1 MKNLITYLKT
11 LWSRVADSQRNDRR
25 HDCRLTVGSPSGFNS
40 KLMLKLVSVL
50 VLILTVGS
58 GNVWGAKDDVVYKIN
73 TASTKIAT
81 STTYANYGPST
92 CASAQAG
99 STVSSASWCVTCG
112 SAQTEGLWLG
122 ANNNQKAKMKLG
134 NGSFTEAS
142 GIASAIGVTT
152 SATYYAAMI
161 CRTNL
166 SKVYKVTLTYAT
178 PGGTAPSEA
187 WILYSTDN
195 GSTWSVGKKVTSLS
209 TSGTDFVFD
218 ATITSAARYAFVIHS
233 TGYCQF
239 KKPVLT
245 FYEGTTGGTTY
256 TVTYNLNGGTGT
268 TPTESAKSSG
278 ETFSLHNGTTNI
290 TPPSGKVFSQWK
302 DQDNNYYDGGDT
314 YTMPAKNVT
323 LTAQWVNTYTVTYNL
338 NGGTGTTPTEG
349 AHPSGATFTLHDGT
363 TGITAPTKKVFSKW
377 RDQDGTD
384 YEGGDT
390 YTMPSKNVTLTAQW
404 VAAGGDYVLVEDAED
419 IGPGK
424 YLIVYNNAKALKTH
438 YGNVNANT
446 YATYTDISSYYNN
459 KKIASNA
466 TTDALAYTVAET
478 TNGYSISHKESG
490 TTYYLGNSSNST
502 GAYLRWDNPFT
513 TSQDEW
519 TLGVNSIVS
528 ARNSNYAI
536 RWNNNSGSYRF
547 AIYNP
552 TGQQAVQLFKQVE
565 ACEEAELAYSPAT
578 ETKTYGD
585 AAFTKTLTNSHSVA
599 VTYALS
605 DVSPA
610 GCVSINTST
619 GQVTINGAGSATV
632 TASSAKQTVSD
643 VDYCADEASYTLTV
657 NKASISPTL
666 TYTPNSVAV
675 GESTAA
681 PSVGGNSGSGGVTY
695 AITSASPSGCAT
707 INTSTGVVTGV
718 ATGSVTITATIAAT
732 TNYNGNTATATV
744 TITAA
749 SNFPNNRTIFI
760 QAHSTSAWTGGGC
773 VKAWFHSYGGSET
786 AQSTYWLF
794 DAGSP
799 DEGKKLFAAI
809 VPSTGNL
816 PYLDIQRFAANCSD
830 WWNKNGGCSYSDADG
845 SNAIRS
851 TGKHDD
857 SSEGDY
863 VRWNDDAVTL
873 SLYGDP
879 NSWGSSLASFSDQGN
894 GVWTATYNNYA
905 PANAAGESQEFKI
918 CTNYNGWIGNTGSN
932 NNVTVDGMHVGS
944 TYNIGASLDI
954 KTHTLTLTKTFVK
967 GTVHFNLQGHGS
979 DISDLTNVAAG
990 SKISAPST
998 PSATGYD
1005 FGGWYKEPACTNQWN
1020 FGSDV
1025 VNETMTLYAKWT
1037 KHSYTISSTL
1047 NHCTASPSI
1056 PSSYE
1061 YTGSAAGLT
1070 YTISADAGYRL
1081 PTSITVT
1088 GTTYTWNSATGALT
1102 LTGTIT
1108 SNVSITITAVQTH
1121 TVTWLSNGSNFVSPV
1136 TYDHG
1141 AALAFPASE
1150 PTAPSSCSEKVFV
1163 GWTSDSEIT
1172 SETSTEP
1179 TLISEGGAVNEDAT
1193 YRAVFADEEGGGTKW
1208 VRVEV
1213 NSSPFTL
1220 ADVSEG
1226 QYALVD
1232 ASGYA
1237 FNGTIS
1243 SGHGQSTETAA
1254 TFVGNEAASM
1264 PDGYCEL
1271 TFTKVT
1277 DVGGNIIGYTMYSAD
1292 QEKYLFAQAAST
1304 GNLAWHA
1311 SETSYWKYYGSNWQ
1325 YNSNS
1330 ANLRVYNHTFRTYNN
1345 SSNQSL
1351 WLAKKTGGISYDNYI
1366 TQCCALKPVTNLA
1379 VSSSTANSVTLTWT
1393 APSPTTGIDHLE
1405 LRNAS
1410 TDVKIGS
1417 NIAVATTTTSVSGLA
1432 ECNTYSYKIV
1442 SVGASCETSSDAIEA
1457 QPFSGAK
1464 TVTFNYNGGSGSPA
1478 SFTTSCAG
1486 NTVALPTPDTR
1497 TGYTFQGWWS
1507 AQNGGTK
1514 KGDAGDIYTVSG
1526 NTTIWA
1532 HWSET
1537 NYTVTMAQD
1546 PAVGATLTGGTT
1558 TAHYGGTIN
1567 ISTTV
1572 PSGYRFTGWTAS
1584 PSVTFADASATSTS
1598 FTMPNSDVTVTA
1610 HFVQVHT
1617 LTFDVPTGGGSAV
1630 TPPATADHGGT
1641 VTLPNVTGIAAEYS
1655 CETFLGWTTTA
1666 PNAEGGTKWSS
1677 TPTIKAAGA
1686 TSDVINSNTTFYA
1699 VYSRSGGGAS
1709 GTVELTCTDV
1719 NNWWTVT
1726 LNSTKNSYGTVTHHT
1741 ATDGSTWYTDG
1752 QIQGAAC
1759 VDLKAADNRYIQ
1771 IPTTPGTISS
1781 IEMQVSQSTASNTA
1795 ACGTGTATSHIVAF
1809 RTTASGSNVFTGT
1822 SSDHSCT
1829 INISSG
1835 DYYTGYI
1842 VNTDGTTNIHSVTV
1856 NYGPAPVISHN
1867 VACPDCEISQFT
1879 LSYNANTSYFPGST
1893 TTCTGVTDYLWAEHD
1908 DIYTIC
1914 STEPTLTGYK
1924 FTGWATNANGSG
1936 TVYTAGQEISCVPE
1950 TPLTL
1955 YAQYERVYTIHFN
1968 DQSTVTDRTQASSGA
1983 AVTVPAHTTPC
1994 VMLGATWE
2002 FAGWSKTGG
2011 SLNDA
2016 ASATIDIAANA
2027 TEYTPAAIDEGQT
2040 FYAVYKKT
2048 LSGGG
2053 AFSVGKSGVYKF
2065 YYHSGSSDYWAA
2077 GKQNTY
2083 GIYSTTTAGDAHSFR
2098 FTYFPTGTY
2107 AGKYTI
2113 QNDAGEYIGYSG
2125 SSTPL
2130 AYNASAADNH
2140 YYWTITA
2147 SGGGF
2152 IVQNVQTATRYLAS
2166 NGSNFNGKTS
2176 SEVLSFVAADVVSYY
2191 TIMTCASSFSLT
2203 FEDGG
2208 GTINWEVGHAEGTYQ
2223 DVADGTVFT
2232 VFPTATMDG
2241 WTFIGWTAGQGYS
2254 DMSKYSEGRDATT
2267 GSGVIVPEDADLY
2280 STGGNSYTIHS
2291 NITMYP
2297 VFTRFEDNEPI
2308 DLTNGGDYYIYFLES
2323 GSDDGYGAE
2332 KRVYAA
2338 EYSSDKRYNST
2349 AVCSAATTFTFTK
2362 LDNGNWTIYDNT
2374 TNKYLYGIEDDDLKQ
2389 QASATG
2395 AEWTLT
2401 VNGNQFDAF
2410 HVGTSYGQLIAQ
2422 GNGTS
2427 ATFMNYRRT
2436 NTAQAGYNRVY
2447 LGSCTNRVFSSNPS
2461 TIPEIDLKG
2470 TATITASQNG
2480 AVRATNVLTVSGH
2493 NLTPSTGEISITSD
2507 NSDVYFSTSTTA
2519 SFAAGIAAASNPQ
2532 SSITVMAN
2540 SSGIVEPTAV
2550 YVHYK
2555 PSSNTDEVNDIT
2567 VTATYTGATDA
2578 TSTIKVRSVKE
2589 NFVIAAKVGS
2599 NWYALPADMSTS
2611 DVHEPTLIE
2620 VDETAKEA
2628 FGPSTIAY
2636 KMWPVKTT
2644 NGSGN
2649 RYETYGDE
2657 VRFAGN
2663 DAKALWA
2670 NNVATGTTTGIRN
2683 WAVVNSLTSGGSGSG
2698 EDADERYEW
2707 KLSTTDGEI
2716 YTIQTNQSNNKREL
2730 VLYRPSSGAHAG
2742 KLVWATNGTNET
2754 NEIHFFPLTEREVIT
2769 IIPREWKA
2777 NGLVFSVAADNQI
2790 TAVSYKIGTGS
2801 ETSTTY
2807 TRHSTGGYGL
2817 YEVALP
2823 DLTNQYG
2830 KLLTLKLTISGT
2842 PTYATTTIPIIVN
2855 ANASTKDSE
2864 PFVTLGAAT
2873 KDYDVVVLDGK
2884 TLTTDAI
2891 ASGACKF
2898 QNLYIYPGATLVNAV
2913 NNNLSV
2919 RYLELR
2925 GGIKGID
2932 HKSDLEQGVP
2942 HLKLDKN
2949 FTSTAGANLDMYVN
2963 TAHSYA
2969 LSVPFNVTLST
2980 VNFANSLNTTTSEPI
2995 NGALDAQFMIME
3007 YDGAQRASTGKGWK
3021 HITSTERVL
3030 HAGEGYV
3037 LQGKRPKGQ
3046 PFAVIRFPFSSVSGW
3061 ADGSGEVVKSAVS
3074 ISEHAGGASTPDN
3087 DKGWNL
3093 IANPYMATLSYN
3105 GADEGWAADFTV
3117 GSLVKTDTDPWDGK
3131 YEWTSTTNA
3140 YVTMP
3145 NEWYTEFPQYRANSA
3160 QAVFEPFKNFFIQAS
3175 ANGSVTFDKSK
3186 RASAPRHLLAQVEKA
3201 QPIYADINLTHGEAF
3216 AQAGL
3221 TVDENA
3227 TAGYKFG
3234 EDQNIFENR
3243 SDLTYLKVYTVA
3255 DGHYLVGNTMTPA
3268 ETEELIPVE
3277 FYAPNAEGEYIFSLD
3292 DNSDIDRLE
3301 YVILYD
3307 AVLGLNTNLLTN
3319 EYMVELD
3326 ETGLIENRFL
3336 IGLRIKEKEDS
3347 ATGVDNVNSDKERPF
3362 KFIYQDKLYILLNG
3376 VLYDATGKKVK

>member
-1 MKNLITYLKT
+1 MKTNQLFHAECKTRYLA
-11 LWSRVADSQRNDRR
+11 L
-25 HDCRLTVGSPSGFNS
+25 
-40 KLMLKLVSVL
+40 LV
-50 VLILTVGS
+50 VLIFTC
-58 GNVWGAKDDVVYKIN
+58 GNVWGAETLKTTCVGTGSGYGTRRTATYDGIGWVLASGQTGYLGANSSTNHNKVKPTAADLPVVKAQY
-73 TASTKIAT
+73 ASATT
-81 STTYANYGPST
+81 STTGYYFYYTSTAIANVTKIEFSYTGKTGSST
-92 CASAQAG
+92 VNAYVVSSSTAASSGSATWSKPTLSSGTGLSAQG
-99 STVSSASWCVTCG
+99 T
-112 SAQTEGLWLG
+112 
-122 ANNNQKAKMKLG
+122 N
-134 NGSFTEAS
+134 
-142 GIASAIGVTT
+142 IASATGTYTFKLNAKETSSKYYGVILYTGSYSRLT
-152 SATYYAAMI
+152 AGSIKIYVDDAVAVTYTVSYDKNNAGASGTMTDSNSPYASGAT
-161 CRTNL
+161 
-166 SKVYKVTLTYAT
+166 VTVLANSF
-178 PGGTAPSEA
+178 TAPS
-187 WILYSTDN
+187 
-195 GSTWSVGKKVTSLS
+195 GKVFSHWDTKADD
-209 TSGTDFVFD
+209 SGTDYAPG
-218 ATITSAARYAFVIHS
+218 ATFSISGNTTLYAQWA
-233 TGYCQF
+233 TA
-239 KKPVLT
+239 
-245 FYEGTTGGTTY
+245 Y

-268 TPTESAKSSG
+268 TPTESAK
-278 ETFSLHNGTTNI
+278 
-290 TPPSGKVFSQWK
+290 
-302 DQDNNYYDGGDT
+302 
-314 YTMPAKNVT
+314 A
-323 LTAQWVNTYTVTYNL
+323 
-338 NGGTGTTPTEG
+338 
-349 AHPSGATFTLHDGT
+349 SGATFTLHDGT
-363 TGITAPTKKVFSKW
+363 TSITPPTKKVFSKW

-404 VAAGGDYVLVEDAED
+404 VAAGGDYVLVEDAGD

-424 YLIVYNNAKALKTH
+424 YLIVYNNTNALNTH

-446 YATYTDISSYYNN
+446 YATYTNISSYYSN

-490 TTYYLGNSSNST
+490 TTYYLGNSNNST

-536 RWNNNSGSYRF
+536 RWNTSSPRF
-547 AIYNP
+547 AIYNL
-552 TGQQAVQLFKQVE
+552 TGQSAIQLFKQEE
-565 ACEEAELAYSPAT
+565 ACDDPELAYAT
-578 ETKTYGD
+578 GSVTKTFGD
-585 AAFTKTLTNSHSVA
+585 AVFTNTLTNSHGVA
-599 VTYALS
+599 VTYSSS
-605 DVSPA
+605 DETVATVNGS
-610 GCVSINTST
+610 
-619 GQVTINGAGSATV
+619 GQVTILKAGSTTI
-632 TASSAKQTVSD
+632 TASSIAQTVST

-657 NKASISPTL
+657 NKADISPTL
-666 TYTPNSVAV
+666 SYTPNSVAV
-675 GESTAA
+675 GENTSA
-681 PSVGGNSGSGGVTY
+681 PTVGGNPGSGGVTY
-695 AITSASPSGCAT
+695 AITSATPSGCAT

-718 ATGSVTITATIAAT
+718 AVGSVTVTATVAAT
-732 TNYNGNTATATV
+732 TNYNGGTATANV
-744 TITAA
+744 TIHAA
-749 SNFPNNRTIFI
+749 SYFTNGATVFV
-760 QAHSTSAWTGGGC
+760 QAESSSAWDASAC
-773 VKAWFHSYGGSET
+773 VKAWFNASGAGGA
-786 AQSTYWLF
+786 AQTTYWLF
-794 DAGSP
+794 DATDG
-799 DEGKKLFAAI
+799 DAGKKLYATI
-809 VPSTGNL
+809 VPATGDLNQVTL
-816 PYLDIQRFAANCSD
+816 QRFASNCSD
-830 WWNKNGGCSYSDADG
+830 FWNENGTLTKASDGG
-845 SNAIRS
+845 SNTFRS
-851 TGKHDD
+851 TG
-857 SSEGDY
+857 SGTSN
-863 VRWNDDAVTL
+863 VAWNGSGMTL
-873 SLYGDP
+873 DLKGDP
-879 NSWGSSLASFSDQGN
+879 NSWGSSLGTFADQGN

-918 CTNYNGWIGNTGSN
+918 STNYNGWIGNTGSN
-932 NNVTVDGMHVGS
+932 NNATLDGMHVGS
-944 TYNIGASLDI
+944 TYNITATLDVKDHSL
-954 KTHTLTLTKTFVK
+954 TMSKTFVK
-967 GTVHFNLQGHGS
+967 GTVHFDLQGHGS
-979 DISDLTNVAAG
+979 AISDLTNVAAG
-990 SKISAPST
+990 SKISAPSPA

-1005 FGGWYKEPACTNQWN
+1005 FGGWYKEAACTNAWN

-1037 KHSYTISSTL
+1037 AHEYTITKTLTNVTSSPAIPSTYTYTGAAAGLNYTIS
-1047 NHCTASPSI
+1047 P
-1056 PSSYE
+1056 P
-1061 YTGSAAGLT
+1061 
-1070 YTISADAGYRL
+1070 DGYRL
-1081 PTSITVT
+1081 PTTITVT
-1088 GTTYTWNSATGALT
+1088 GTTYTWNPATGALA
-1102 LTGTIT
+1102 LTGTIS
-1108 SNVSITITAVQTH
+1108 SNVTITIVAVQTH
-1121 TVTWLSNGSNFVSPV
+1121 TVTWKNNGENYGDPV
-1136 TYDHG
+1136 VYDHG
-1141 AALAFPASE
+1141 ATLAFPASD
-1150 PTAPSSCSEKVFV
+1150 PSAPSSCSDKVFV
-1163 GWTSDSEIT
+1163 GWTSDPEIT

-1179 TLISEGGAVNEDAT
+1179 TLITAGGAVNTDAT
-1193 YRAVFADEEGGGTKW
+1193 YRAVFADEEGSGTKW

-1213 NSSPFTL
+1213 TSPFTL
-1220 ADVSEG
+1220 SDVSEG
-1226 QYALVD
+1226 QYALVTAD
-1232 ASGYA
+1232 GYA
-1237 FNGTIS
+1237 FNGTITD
-1243 SGHGQSTETAA
+1243 GHGQKTASAA
-1254 TFVGNEAASM
+1254 TFVNNEAAAM

-1271 TFTKVT
+1271 TFIKVMSGE
-1277 DVGGNIIGYTMYSAD
+1277 DIVGYKMYDAAN
-1292 QEKYLFAQAAST
+1292 ERYLYAQAAKS
-1304 GNLAWHA
+1304 GQLAWHA
-1311 SETSYWKYYGSNWQ
+1311 SESYYWRYYGSNWQ
-1325 YNSNS
+1325 YSQNS
-1330 ANLRVYNHTFRTYNN
+1330 ATLRVYNNTFRTYSN

-1417 NIAVATTTTSVSGLA
+1417 NIAVGTTTTSVSGLV
-1432 ECNTYSYKIV
+1432 ECNNYSYKIV

-1464 TVTFNYNGGSGSPA
+1464 TVTFNYNGGSGSPT

-1486 NTVALPTPDTR
+1486 SSVTLPTPDTR
-1497 TGYTFQGWWS
+1497 TGYTFLGWWS

-1514 KGDAGDIYTVSG
+1514 KGDAGGSYTVSG
-1526 NTTIWA
+1526 TTTLWA

-1537 NYTVTMAQD
+1537 NYTVTMAQN
-1546 PAVGATLTGGTT
+1546 PAAGATLTGGTT

-1572 PSGYRFTGWTAS
+1572 PSGYRFMGWTAS

-1598 FTMPNSDVTVTA
+1598 FTMPNGNVTVTA

-1617 LTFDVPTGGGSAV
+1617 LNFVVPTGGGSAV

-1795 ACGTGTATSHIVAF
+1795 ACGTGTATAHPIAF

-1842 VNTDGTTNIHSVTV
+1842 VNTDGTTNIHSITV

-1879 LSYNANTSYFPGST
+1879 LSYNANTTYFPGST
-1893 TTCTGVTDYLWAEHD
+1893 TTCTGVTNYKWSEHD

-1914 STEPTLTGYK
+1914 STEPTLSGYK
-1924 FTGWATNANGSG
+1924 FTGWATSANGSG
-1936 TVYTAGQEISCVPE
+1936 TVYTAGQEINCVPE

-1955 YAQYERVYTIHFN
+1955 YAQYERVYTVSFN
-1968 DQSTVTDRTQASSGA
+1968 DQGTITNRTQGSAGA
-1983 AVTVPAHTTPC
+1983 AVTVPDHTTPC
-1994 VMLGATWE
+1994 VMAGATWE

-2098 FTYFPTGTY
+2098 FTYYPTGTY

-2130 AYNASAADNH
+2130 VYNASAADNH

-2166 NGSNFNGKTS
+2166 NGGNFNGKTS

-2254 DMSKYSEGRDATT
+2254 DMSKYSAGRDATT
-2267 GSGVIVPEDADLY
+2267 GSGVVTPEDADLY

-2308 DLTNGGDYYIYFLES
+2308 DLTNGGDYYIYYLAP

-2332 KRVYAA
+2332 QRVYAA
-2338 EYSSDKRYNST
+2338 SYESQKRYNSST
-2349 AVCSAATTFTFTK
+2349 LCSAATTFTFTK

-2374 TNKYLYGIEDDDLKQ
+2374 TNKYLYGIGDDDLKQ

-2401 VNGNQFDAF
+2401 VNGNQFDAY

-2422 GNGTS
+2422 GDGTT

-2436 NTAQAGYNRVY
+2436 NIGTNPGYHRVY
-2447 LGSCTNRVFSSNPS
+2447 LGSCTNRVFSSNPM

-2470 TATITASQNG
+2470 TVIVTASQNG
-2480 AVRATNVLTVSGH
+2480 AVRNTNVLTVSGH
-2493 NLTPSTGEISITSD
+2493 TLTPSTGEITITSN
-2507 NSDVYFSTSTTA
+2507 NSDVYFSTS
-2519 SFAAGIAAASNPQ
+2519 
-2532 SSITVMAN
+2532 AN
-2540 SSGIVEPTAV
+2540 SSFAMAAANQPKASVTVVANASGIVTPTPV

-2555 PSSNTDEVNDIT
+2555 PSSNTDTWTSATIT
-2567 VTATYTGATDA
+2567 ASYTDAEDAEVTAELRT
-2578 TSTIKVRSVKE
+2578 VKE
-2589 NFVIAAKVGS
+2589 NFVIASKVGG
-2599 NWYALPADMSTS
+2599 NWYALPANMAAEG
-2611 DVHEPTLIE
+2611 VFEPVLID
-2620 VDETAKEA
+2620 VDESAKIA
-2628 FGPSTIAY
+2628 YGPATVGY
-2636 KMWPVKTT
+2636 KMWPVQTV
-2644 NGSGN
+2644 NGGTDEYAAN
-2649 RYETYGDE
+2649 GDK

-2663 DAKALWA
+2663 SNAGLWA
-2670 NNVATGTTTGIRN
+2670 SNSNNHIRN
-2683 WAVVNSLTSGGSGSG
+2683 WATITAIGSTAETPAS
-2698 EDADERYEW
+2698 YEW
-2707 KLSTTDGEI
+2707 IIETEDREAYTLKSMYSTYYLD
-2716 YTIQTNQSNNKREL
+2716 
-2730 VLYRPSSGAHAG
+2730 LYRPSSGAHAG
-2742 KLVWATNGTNET
+2742 KLVWASNSTYET

-2777 NGLVFSVAADNQI
+2777 NGLVFSVPADNQI

-2823 DLTNQYG
+2823 DLTSQYG

-2842 PTYATTTIPIIVN
+2842 PTYATATIPIIVN

-2864 PFVTLGAAT
+2864 PFASLGAAT

-2898 QNLYIYPGATLVNAV
+2898 QNLYIYPGATLVNAA

-2932 HKSDLEQGVP
+2932 HKSDLAQGVP

-2949 FTSTAGANLDMYVN
+2949 FSSTAGANLDMCVN

-2969 LSVPFNVTLST
+2969 LSVPFDVTLST
-2980 VNFANSLNTTTSEPI
+2980 VNFANSLNTETSEPI
-2995 NGALDAQFMIME
+2995 NGTLDAQFMIME

-3061 ADGSGEVVKSAVS
+3061 ADGSGEVTKSAVS
-3074 ISEHAGGASTPDN
+3074 ISEYAGGASTPDN

-3093 IANPYMATLSYN
+3093 IANPYMATLSYS

-3131 YEWTSTTNA
+3131 YEWESTTNA

-3160 QAVFEPFKNFFIQAS
+3160 QAVFEPFKNFFIQAT
-3175 ANGSVTFDKSK
+3175 ADGSVTFDKSK
-3186 RASAPRHLLAQVEKA
+3186 RASAPRHLLAQATKA

-3243 SDLTYLKVYTVA
+3243 EALTYLKVYTVA

-3277 FYAPNAEGEYIFSLD
+3277 FYAPNAGEYIFSLD

-3307 AVLGLNTNLLTN
+3307 AVLGLNTNLLTDD
-3319 EYMVELD
+3319 YVVELD
-3326 ETGLIENRFL
+3326 ETGLIENRFS

>member
-1 MKNLITYLKT
+1 MT
-11 LWSRVADSQRNDRR
+11 DSN
-25 HDCRLTVGSPSGFNS
+25 SP
-40 KLMLKLVSVL
+40 
-50 VLILTVGS
+50 
-58 GNVWGAKDDVVYKIN
+58 Y
-73 TASTKIAT
+73 
-81 STTYANYGPST
+81 
-92 CASAQAG
+92 
-99 STVSSASWCVTCG
+99 
-112 SAQTEGLWLG
+112 
-122 ANNNQKAKMKLG
+122 
-134 NGSFTEAS
+134 AS
-142 GIASAIGVTT
+142 GATVTVL
-152 SATYYAAMI
+152 A
-161 CRTNL
+161 N
-166 SKVYKVTLTYAT
+166 
-178 PGGTAPSEA
+178 GFTAPS
-187 WILYSTDN
+187 
-195 GSTWSVGKKVTSLS
+195 GKVFSHWDTKADD
-209 TSGTDFVFD
+209 SGTDYAPG
-218 ATITSAARYAFVIHS
+218 ATFSISGNTTLYAQWA
-233 TGYCQF
+233 TA
-239 KKPVLT
+239 
-245 FYEGTTGGTTY
+245 Y

-268 TPTESAKSSG
+268 TPTESAK
-278 ETFSLHNGTTNI
+278 
-290 TPPSGKVFSQWK
+290 
-302 DQDNNYYDGGDT
+302 
-314 YTMPAKNVT
+314 A
-323 LTAQWVNTYTVTYNL
+323 
-338 NGGTGTTPTEG
+338 
-349 AHPSGATFTLHDGT
+349 SGATFTLHDGT
-363 TGITAPTKKVFSKW
+363 TGITPPTKKVFSKW

-404 VAAGGDYVLVEDAED
+404 VTGGGDYVLVEDAED

-424 YLIVYNNAKALKTH
+424 YLIVYNNTNALNTH

-446 YATYTDISSYYNN
+446 YATYTNISSYYSN

-513 TSQDEW
+513 ASTDEW

-536 RWNNNSGSYRF
+536 RWNNNSSSYRF

-599 VTYALS
+599 VTYSSS
-605 DVSPA
+605 DPTVATVNGS
-610 GCVSINTST
+610 
-619 GQVTINGAGSATV
+619 GQVTILKAGSTTI
-632 TASSAKQTVSD
+632 TASSIAQTVST

-657 NKASISPTL
+657 NKANISPTL
-666 TYTPNSVAV
+666 TYTPSSVAA
-675 GESTAA
+675 GSSTSA
-681 PSVGGNSGSGGVTY
+681 PTVGGNPGGGGVTY
-695 AITSASPSGCAT
+695 AITSATPSGCAT
-707 INTSTGVVTGV
+707 INTSTGVVSGEAV
-718 ATGSVTITATIAAT
+718 GSVTVTATVAAT
-732 TNYNGNTATATV
+732 TNYNGGTATANV

-749 SNFPNNRTIFI
+749 SGYCISAFNSSNNGI
-760 QAHSTSAWTGGGC
+760 TSG
-773 VKAWFHSYGGSET
+773 FSNGGSGNEYT
-786 AQSTYWLF
+786 LSYTI
-794 DAGSP
+794 P
-799 DEGKKLFAAI
+799 GK
-809 VPSTGNL
+809 
-816 PYLDIQRFAANCSD
+816 
-830 WWNKNGGCSYSDADG
+830 DG
-845 SNAIRS
+845 SSNWPQYWIGENEA
-851 TGKHDD
+851 
-857 SSEGDY
+857 
-863 VRWNDDAVTL
+863 W
-873 SLYGDP
+873 
-879 NSWGSSLASFSDQGN
+879 ASFSANALFADMHFTHSDATLGLAEGATGKLHIWDDNKASGSNLWVKFEPDGYGFRWGGAGEWDQAANTKAFTVDPGN
-894 GVWTATYNNYA
+894 ANTYWTEIVTLDGTNNTTWNYYVGLQSASGYVYSGVDNEASDSRGISRTRSVTTMKVSNGTAGSYKATYLNSEATGTRGKFRIWDNNISDYNFVCHFVPYYRVTYNGSGA
-905 PANAAGESQEFKI
+905 SGSTAASADVCCEGNAAARTVVAAANGFTVPTGKTFGGWASSPENAAAGVVAYAAGANVVLTSSITLYAIWTDINYTVTVNQNPSVGA
-918 CTNYNGWIGNTGSN
+918 TTTGQTTTAHYNGTINLTTTVPSGYRFVNWTTSDGFSITNPTSATTASFTMPN
-932 NNVTVDGMHVGS
+932 NNVTV
-944 TYNIGASLDI
+944 TA
-954 KTHTLTLTKTFVK
+954 
-967 GTVHFNLQGHGS
+967 
-979 DISDLTNVAAG
+979 
-990 SKISAPST
+990 
-998 PSATGYD
+998 
-1005 FGGWYKEPACTNQWN
+1005 N
-1020 FGSDV
+1020 FQ
-1025 VNETMTLYAKWT
+1025 
-1037 KHSYTISSTL
+1037 
-1047 NHCTASPSI
+1047 
-1056 PSSYE
+1056 
-1061 YTGSAAGLT
+1061 
-1070 YTISADAGYRL
+1070 
-1081 PTSITVT
+1081 
-1088 GTTYTWNSATGALT
+1088 
-1102 LTGTIT
+1102 
-1108 SNVSITITAVQTH
+1108 QTH
-1121 TVTWLSNGSNFVSPV
+1121 TVTWKNNGENYGDPV
-1136 TYDHG
+1136 VYDHG
-1141 AALAFPASE
+1141 AALAFPAGTPS
-1150 PTAPSSCSEKVFV
+1150 APSSCSEKVFV
-1163 GWTSDSEIT
+1163 GWTSDAEIT

-1179 TLISEGGAVNEDAT
+1179 TLITAGGAVNADIT
-1193 YRAVFADEEGGGTKW
+1193 YRAVFADEEGSGEKW
-1208 VRVEV
+1208 VRVELA
-1213 NSSPFTL
+1213 SPFTL
-1220 ADVSEG
+1220 SDVSEG
-1226 QYALVD
+1226 QYALVT
-1232 ASGYA
+1232 AGGYA
-1237 FNGTIS
+1237 FNGTIT
-1243 SGHGQSTETAA
+1243 SGHGQHTDDAV
-1254 TFVGNEAASM
+1254 TFTNNEAAAM

-1271 TFTKVT
+1271 TFIKVMSGE
-1277 DVGGNIIGYTMYSAD
+1277 DIVGYKMYDAAN
-1292 QEKYLFAQAAST
+1292 ERYLYAQAAKS
-1304 GNLAWHA
+1304 GQLAWHG
-1311 SETSYWKYYGSNWQ
+1311 SETSYWHYYGSNWQ
-1325 YNSNS
+1325 YSQNS
-1330 ANLRVYNHTFRTYNN
+1330 ATLRVYNNTFRTYSN
-1345 SSNQSL
+1345 SSNNTI

-1417 NIAVATTTTSVSGLA
+1417 NIAVGTTTTSVSGLV

-1464 TVTFNYNGGSGSPA
+1464 TVTFNYNGGSGSPT

-1486 NTVALPTPDTR
+1486 SSVTLPTPDTR
-1497 TGYTFQGWWS
+1497 TGYTFLGWWS

-1514 KGDAGDIYTVSG
+1514 KGDAGGNYTVSG
-1526 NTTIWA
+1526 TTTLWA

-1546 PAVGATLTGGTT
+1546 PAAGATLTGGTT

-1617 LTFDVPTGGGSAV
+1617 LTFVVPTGGGSAV

-1677 TPTIKAAGA
+1677 TPTIKAASA

-1759 VDLKAADNRYIQ
+1759 VDLKADGNRYIQ

-1893 TTCTGVTDYLWAEHD
+1893 TTCSGVTNYKWSEHD

-1914 STEPTLTGYK
+1914 STEPTLSGYK
-1924 FTGWATNANGSG
+1924 FTGWATSANGSG
-1936 TVYTAGQEISCVPE
+1936 TVYTAGQEINCVPE

-1955 YAQYERVYTIHFN
+1955 YAQYERVYTVSFN
-1968 DQSTVTDRTQASSGA
+1968 DQGTITNRTQGSAGA

-2098 FTYFPTGTY
+2098 FTYYPTGTY

-2130 AYNASAADNH
+2130 VYNASAADNH

-2152 IVQNVQTATRYLAS
+2152 IVQNVQTTDRYLAS
-2166 NGSNFNGKTS
+2166 NGGNFNGKTS

-2208 GTINWEVGHAEGTYQ
+2208 GTINWEIGHAEGTYQ

-2267 GSGVIVPEDADLY
+2267 GSGVVTPEDADLY

-2308 DLTNGGDYYIYFLES
+2308 DLTNGGDYYIYYLAP

-2332 KRVYAA
+2332 QRVYAA
-2338 EYSSDKRYNST
+2338 SYESHKRYNSST
-2349 AVCSAATTFTFTK
+2349 LCSAATTFTFTK
-2362 LDNGNWTIYDNT
+2362 LENGNWTIYDNT
-2374 TNKYLYGIEDDDLKQ
+2374 THMYLYGIENDDLKQ
-2389 QASATG
+2389 QASAIG
-2395 AEWTLT
+2395 AECTLT
-2401 VNGNQFDAF
+2401 LNGNQFDAF

-2422 GNGTS
+2422 GGGTS
-2427 ATFMNYRRT
+2427 ATIMNYRRT
-2436 NTAQAGYNRVY
+2436 NVTTDPASYHRVY
-2447 LGSCTNRVFSSNPS
+2447 LGSCTNRVFSSNPM

-2470 TATITASQNG
+2470 TVVVTASQNG
-2480 AVRATNVLTVSGH
+2480 AVRNTNVLTVSGH
-2493 NLTPSTGEISITSD
+2493 NLTPSTGEITITSN
-2507 NSDVYFSTSTTA
+2507 NSDVYFSTS
-2519 SFAAGIAAASNPQ
+2519 
-2532 SSITVMAN
+2532 AN
-2540 SSGIVEPTAV
+2540 SSFAMAAANQPKPSVTVVANASGIVTPTSI

-2555 PSSNTDEVNDIT
+2555 PSSNTDAKTDVTIT
-2567 VTATYTGATDA
+2567 ASYTGAEDA
-2578 TSTIKVRSVKE
+2578 EVTAELRTVKE
-2589 NFVIAAKVGS
+2589 NFVIASKVGD
-2599 NWYALPADMSTS
+2599 NWYALPANMAAEG
-2611 DVHEPTLIE
+2611 VFEPVLID
-2620 VDETAKEA
+2620 VDESAKIA
-2628 FGPSTIAY
+2628 YGPATVGY
-2636 KMWPVKTT
+2636 KMWPVQTV
-2644 NGSGN
+2644 NGGTDEYAAN
-2649 RYETYGDE
+2649 GDK

-2663 DAKALWA
+2663 SNAGLWA
-2670 NNVATGTTTGIRN
+2670 SNSNNHIRN
-2683 WAVVNSLTSGGSGSG
+2683 WATITAIGSTAETPAS
-2698 EDADERYEW
+2698 YEW
-2707 KLSTTDGEI
+2707 IIETEDREAYTLKSMYSTNYLD
-2716 YTIQTNQSNNKREL
+2716 
-2730 VLYRPSSGAHAG
+2730 LYRPSSGAHAG
-2742 KLVWATNGTNET
+2742 KLVWASNSTYET

-2817 YEVALP
+2817 YEVVLP
-2823 DLTNQYG
+2823 DLTSQYG

-2884 TLTTDAI
+2884 TLTTDAS

-2898 QNLYIYPGATLVNAV
+2898 QNLYIYPGATLVNAA

-2932 HKSDLEQGVP
+2932 HKSDLAQGVP

-2949 FTSTAGANLDMYVN
+2949 FSSTAGANLDMYVN

-2969 LSVPFNVTLST
+2969 LSVPFDVTLST

-3007 YDGAQRASTGKGWK
+3007 YDGEQRASTGKGWK

-3046 PFAVIRFPFSSVSGW
+3046 PFAVIRFPFSSVSSW
-3061 ADGSGEVVKSAVS
+3061 ADGSGEVVKSAVD
-3074 ISEHAGGASTPDN
+3074 IYEHAGGASTPDN

-3093 IANPYMATLSYN
+3093 IANPYMATLSYS

-3131 YEWTSTTNA
+3131 YKWESTTNA

-3175 ANGSVTFDKSK
+3175 ADGSVTFDKSK
-3186 RASAPRHLLAQVEKA
+3186 RASAPRHLLSQATKA

-3243 SDLTYLKVYTVA
+3243 EALTYLKMYTVA

-3277 FYAPNAEGEYIFSLD
+3277 FYAPNAGEYVFSLD

-3319 EYMVELD
+3319 DYMVDLE
-3326 ETGLIENRFL
+3326 ETGLIENRFS
-3336 IGLRIKEKEDS
+3336 IGLRIKEKDNS
-3347 ATGVDNVNSDKERPF
+3347 ATGIGDVSGDPERPY
-3362 KFIYQDKLYILLNG
+3362 KFIYRDKMYILRG
-3376 VLYDATGKKVK
+3376 GKIYDATGKQVREIK

>member
-11 LWSRVADSQRNDRR
+11 LWSRVADSQRNDSRN
-25 HDCRLTVGSPSGFNS
+25 DCRRSDLRRSPSGFNS

-50 VLILTVGS
+50 VLILTIGS
-58 GNVWGAKDDVVYKIN
+58 GNAWATDYQLIKSTDDLEAGAHYVLGATYNSTFYCVAKTDNTNNRKIVSQTVSAGKVTPGN
-73 TASTKIAT
+73 TVMTFTLGGNSSDGWTFSTDNYSGTAGYLNAT
-81 STTYANYGPST
+81 STTSSNYLKVVSTLDNYAKFSISITAAGVATIT
-92 CASAQAG
+92 CKGKTSRHIMYLNGTTCVACYNNQTGAQYVKLGLYKEVASCSVVPTVG
-99 STVSSASWCVTCG
+99 STLSSVSSTVNSITAMVP
-112 SAQTEGLWLG
+112 
-122 ANNNQKAKMKLG
+122 
-134 NGSFTEAS
+134 
-142 GIASAIGVTT
+142 ISAIGGCNITENGLVYSTTNSTPTVGGTGCTKVTVAACGSTAANKTVTISNLSCGTSYYIRGYATNDAGTSYTNVKTQST
-152 SATYYAAMI
+152 SA
-161 CRTNL
+161 CP
-166 SKVYKVTLTYAT
+166 K
-178 PGGTAPSEA
+178 
-187 WILYSTDN
+187 
-195 GSTWSVGKKVTSLS
+195 
-209 TSGTDFVFD
+209 
-218 ATITSAARYAFVIHS
+218 
-233 TGYCQF
+233 
-239 KKPVLT
+239 
-245 FYEGTTGGTTY
+245 Y
-256 TVTYNLNGGTGT
+256 TVTLKDNDETLTQA
-268 TPTESAKSSG
+268 SAG
-278 ETFSLHNGTTNI
+278 AG
-290 TPPSGKVFSQWK
+290 
-302 DQDNNYYDGGDT
+302 
-314 YTMPAKNVT
+314 VT
-323 LTAQWVNTYTVTYNL
+323 LPTRTGCAGYTFAGWTKTWVAPQSSW
-338 NGGTGTTPTEG
+338 TT
-349 AHPSGATFTLHDGT
+349 
-363 TGITAPTKKVFSKW
+363 TAPTIIPAGSYTPTANENLYPVYTKTESGGSSTITFTPGTETGSTSVTKSGVTCTMSTMNNASYYQIYANASGTFSVASGNITAISFTCTAS
-377 RDQDGTD
+377 GTSKYGPGNASAD
-384 YEGGDT
+384 VGT
-390 YTMPSKNVTLTAQW
+390 YSYSGSTGSWSGSASSITISSTAQ
-404 VAAGGDYVLVEDAED
+404 VRMTTLSITCSGG
-419 IGPGK
+419 
-424 YLIVYNNAKALKTH
+424 
-438 YGNVNANT
+438 
-446 YATYTDISSYYNN
+446 S
-459 KKIASNA
+459 
-466 TTDALAYTVAET
+466 
-478 TNGYSISHKESG
+478 
-490 TTYYLGNSSNST
+490 TTYYISVPDCCTDPGLNYGT
-502 GAYLRWDNPFT
+502 G
-513 TSQDEW
+513 S
-519 TLGVNSIVS
+519 V
-528 ARNSNYAI
+528 
-536 RWNNNSGSYRF
+536 
-547 AIYNP
+547 
-552 TGQQAVQLFKQVE
+552 
-565 ACEEAELAYSPAT
+565 
-578 ETKTYGD
+578 TKTFGD
-585 AAFTKTLTNSHSVA
+585 AVFTNTLTNSHSVA
-599 VTYALS
+599 VTYSSS
-605 DVSPA
+605 DPTVATVNGS
-610 GCVSINTST
+610 
-619 GQVTINGAGSATV
+619 GQVTILKAGSTTI
-632 TASSAKQTVSD
+632 TASSIAQTVST

-657 NKASISPTL
+657 NKANITPTL
-666 TYTPNSVAV
+666 SYTPNSVAV
-675 GESTAA
+675 GENTSA
-681 PSVGGNSGSGGVTY
+681 PTVDGNPGSGGVTY
-695 AITSASPSGCAT
+695 AITSATPSGCAT
-707 INTSTGVVTGV
+707 INTSTGVVTGAAV
-718 ATGSVTITATIAAT
+718 GSVTVTATVAAT
-732 TNYNGNTATATV
+732 TNYNGGTATANV
-744 TITAA
+744 TIHAA
-749 SNFPNNRTIFI
+749 SYFTNGATVFI
-760 QAHSTSAWTGGGC
+760 QAESNSAWDASAC
-773 VKAWFHSYGGSET
+773 VKAWFNDNGADSPASE
-786 AQSTYWLF
+786 TYWLF
-794 DAGSP
+794 DAAGGG
-799 DEGKKLFAAI
+799 DDGKKLFATV
-809 VPSTGNL
+809 VPADGTLNKVQL
-816 PYLDIQRFAANCSD
+816 QRFASNCST
-830 WWNKNGGCSYSDADG
+830 WWNSNGDLSAADAGG
-845 SNAIRS
+845 SNTFRS
-851 TGKHDD
+851 TG
-857 SSEGDY
+857 SGTSN
-863 VRWNDDAVTL
+863 VAWNGSGMTL
-873 SLYGDP
+873 DLKGDP
-879 NSWGSSLASFSDQGN
+879 NSWGSSLGTFADQGN

-918 CTNYNGWIGNTGSN
+918 STNYNGWIGNTGSN
-932 NNVTVDGMHVGS
+932 NNATLDGMHVGS
-944 TYNIGASLDI
+944 TYNITATLDVKDHSL
-954 KTHTLTLTKTFVK
+954 TMSKTFVK
-967 GTVHFNLQGHGS
+967 GTVHFDLQGHGS
-979 DISDLTNVAAG
+979 AISDLTNVAAG
-990 SKISAPST
+990 SKISAPSPA

-1005 FGGWYKEPACTNQWN
+1005 FGGWYKEPACTNAWN

-1037 KHSYTISSTL
+1037 AHEYTITKTLTNVTSSPAIPSTYTYTGAAAGLNYTIS
-1047 NHCTASPSI
+1047 PS
-1056 PSSYE
+1056 
-1061 YTGSAAGLT
+1061 
-1070 YTISADAGYRL
+1070 DGYRL
-1081 PTSITVT
+1081 PTTITVS
-1088 GTTYTWNSATGALT
+1088 GTTYTWNSTTGALV

-1108 SNVSITITAVQTH
+1108 SDVAITITAVQTH
-1121 TVTWLSNGSNFVSPV
+1121 TVTWMNNGSNYGDPV
-1136 TYDHG
+1136 VYDHG
-1141 AALAFPASE
+1141 TALVLPASD
-1150 PTAPSSCSEKVFV
+1150 PSAPSSCSEKVFV

-1179 TLISEGGAVNEDAT
+1179 TLITAGGAVNADIT
-1193 YRAVFADEEGGGTKW
+1193 YRAVFADEEGGGTTTIFAEPFSDYNGGSKP
-1208 VRVEV
+1208 
-1213 NSSPFTL
+1213 SSPGASATVLAGQTISYTFT
-1220 ADVSEG
+1220 
-1226 QYALVD
+1226 
-1232 ASGYA
+1232 
-1237 FNGTIS
+1237 NGTGTGTNTTIVQDDNNGPYNHGKNVLIRQKNGSLKIDGIS
-1243 SGHGQSTETAA
+1243 TNSQTSLSLSYEWRGSGTMSVTSSTNVSVGSITTDEDGDGNRTCTATITVTSGS
-1254 TFVGNEAASM
+1254 TFW
-1264 PDGYCEL
+1264 L
-1271 TFTKVT
+1271 TFKNT
-1277 DVGGNIIGYTMYSAD
+1277 
-1292 QEKYLFAQAAST
+1292 ST
-1304 GNLAWHA
+1304 
-1311 SETSYWKYYGSNWQ
+1311 
-1325 YNSNS
+1325 S
-1330 ANLRVYNHTFRTYNN
+1330 ANLRFDSPTITCSGV
-1345 SSNQSL
+1345 
-1351 WLAKKTGGISYDNYI
+1351 SYDNYI

-1379 VSSSTANSVTLTWT
+1379 VSGTTANSVTLSWT

-1417 NIAVATTTTSVSGLA
+1417 NIAVGTTTTSVSGLV

-1442 SVGASCETSSDAIEA
+1442 SVGASCETSSEVIEA

-1478 SFTTSCAG
+1478 SFTTSCSG
-1486 NTVALPTPDTR
+1486 NTVTLPTPDTR
-1497 TGYTFQGWWS
+1497 AGYTFDGWWT
-1507 AQNGGTK
+1507 AEFGGVK
-1514 KGDAGDIYTVSG
+1514 KGDAGASYTVSG
-1526 NTTIWA
+1526 TTTLWA
-1532 HWSET
+1532 HWSQT

-1546 PAVGATLTGGTT
+1546 PAAGATLTGGTT

-1598 FTMPNSDVTVTA
+1598 FTMPNGNVTVTA

-1617 LTFDVPTGGGSAV
+1617 LNFVVPTGGGSAV

-1709 GTVELTCTDV
+1709 GTVELTQSDINSWYDEGNVGYTD
-1719 NNWWTVT
+1719 
-1726 LNSTKNSYGTVTHHT
+1726 TKSEYT
-1741 ATDGSTWYTDG
+1741 ATDGSRWNGRFQLSQYSSYATVRRLNLRQRTNASGVSY
-1752 QIQGAAC
+1752 
-1759 VDLKAADNRYIQ
+1759 VKL
-1771 IPTTPGTISS
+1771 PTMPGNISS
-1781 IEMQVSQSTASNTA
+1781 IVISASKGNNNPLTESDTDYKVIFQTTNA
-1795 ACGTGTATSHIVAF
+1795 SDASIIATSTYGSPTLTIDLSSLSY
-1809 RTTASGSNVFTGT
+1809 TTGYIAMNESR
-1822 SSDHSCT
+1822 T
-1829 INISSG
+1829 INI
-1835 DYYTGYI
+1835 
-1842 VNTDGTTNIHSVTV
+1842 HSITV

-1879 LSYNANTSYFPGST
+1879 LSYNANTTYFPGST
-1893 TTCTGVTDYLWAEHD
+1893 TTCTGVTNYIWAEHD

-1914 STEPTLTGYK
+1914 STEPTLAGYK
-1924 FTGWATNANGSG
+1924 FTGWATSANGSG
-1936 TVYTAGQEISCVPE
+1936 TVYEAGQEISCVPE

-1968 DQSTVTDRTQASSGA
+1968 DQGTLTDRTQASSGA

-2098 FTYFPTGTY
+2098 FTYYPTGTY

-2125 SSTPL
+2125 STTQL
-2130 AYNASAADNH
+2130 VYNASAADNH

-2152 IVQNVQTATRYLAS
+2152 IVQNVQTTTRYLAS
-2166 NGSNFNGKTS
+2166 DGGNYNGKTS
-2176 SEVLSFVAADVVSYY
+2176 SNVLSVVAADVVSYY

-2208 GTINWEVGHAEGTYQ
+2208 GTINWEIGHAEGTYQ

-2254 DMSKYSEGRDATT
+2254 DMSKYSAGRDATT
-2267 GSGVIVPEDADLY
+2267 GSGVVTPEDADLY

-2308 DLTNGGDYYIYFLES
+2308 DLTNGGDYYIYYLAP

-2332 KRVYAA
+2332 QRVYAA
-2338 EYSSDKRYNST
+2338 SYESHKRYNSST
-2349 AVCSAATTFTFTK
+2349 LCSAATTFTFTK
-2362 LDNGNWTIYDNT
+2362 LENGNWTIYDNT
-2374 TNKYLYGIEDDDLKQ
+2374 TNMYLYGIGDDDLKQ

-2401 VNGNQFDAF
+2401 LNGNQFDAF
-2410 HVGTSYGQLIAQ
+2410 HVGTSYGQLIAN

-2436 NTAQAGYNRVY
+2436 NVTTNPELYHRVY
-2447 LGSCTNRVFSSNPS
+2447 LGSCTNRVFSSNPM

-2470 TATITASQNG
+2470 TVVVTASQNG
-2480 AVRATNVLTVSGH
+2480 AVRNTNVLTVSGH
-2493 NLTPSTGEISITSD
+2493 TLTPNTGEITITSN
-2507 NSDVYFSTSTTA
+2507 NSDVYFSTS
-2519 SFAAGIAAASNPQ
+2519 
-2532 SSITVMAN
+2532 AN
-2540 SSGIVEPTAV
+2540 SSFAMAAANQPKPSVTVVANASGIVTPTSI

-2555 PSSNTDEVNDIT
+2555 PSSNTDAKTDVTIT
-2567 VTATYTGATDA
+2567 ASYTGAEDA
-2578 TSTIKVRSVKE
+2578 EVTAELRTVKE
-2589 NFVIAAKVGS
+2589 NFVIAAKVGD
-2599 NWYALPADMSTS
+2599 NWYALPANMAAEG
-2611 DVHEPTLIE
+2611 VFEPVLID
-2620 VDETAKEA
+2620 VDESAKIAYGPATA
-2628 FGPSTIAY
+2628 GY
-2636 KMWPVKTT
+2636 KMWPVQTV
-2644 NGSGN
+2644 NGGTDEYAAN
-2649 RYETYGDE
+2649 GDK

-2663 DAKALWA
+2663 SNAGLWA
-2670 NNVATGTTTGIRN
+2670 SNSNNHIRN
-2683 WAVVNSLTSGGSGSG
+2683 WATITAIGSTAETPAS
-2698 EDADERYEW
+2698 YEW
-2707 KLSTTDGEI
+2707 IIETEDREAYTLKSMYSTNYLD
-2716 YTIQTNQSNNKREL
+2716 
-2730 VLYRPSSGAHAG
+2730 LYRPSSGAHAG
-2742 KLVWATNGTNET
+2742 KLVWASNSTFET

-2823 DLTNQYG
+2823 DLTSQYG

-2855 ANASTKDSE
+2855 ANASTKTNE
-2864 PFVTLGAAT
+2864 PFATLGAAT

-2898 QNLYIYPGATLVNAV
+2898 QNLYIYPGATLVNAA

-2932 HKSDLEQGVP
+2932 HKSDLAQGVP

-2949 FTSTAGANLDMYVN
+2949 FSSTAGANLDMYVN

-2969 LSVPFNVTLST
+2969 LSVPFDVTLST
-2980 VNFANSLNTTTSEPI
+2980 VNFANSLNTETSEPI
-2995 NGALDAQFMIME
+2995 NGTLDAQFMIME

-3046 PFAVIRFPFSSVSGW
+3046 PFAVIRFPFSSISGW

-3074 ISEHAGGASTPDN
+3074 ISAHEGGDKTPDN

-3131 YEWTSTTNA
+3131 YEWESTTNA

-3160 QAVFEPFKNFFIQAS
+3160 QAVFEPFKNFFIQTS
-3175 ANGSVTFDKSK
+3175 ADGSVTFDKSK
-3186 RASAPRHLLAQVEKA
+3186 RASAPRHLLAQATKA

-3243 SDLTYLKVYTVA
+3243 EALTYLKVYTVA

-3277 FYAPNAEGEYIFSLD
+3277 FYAPNAGEYIFSLD

-3319 EYMVELD
+3319 DYMVELE
-3326 ETGLIENRFL
+3326 ETGLIENRFS
-3336 IGLRIKEKEDS
+3336 IGLRIKEKDNS
-3347 ATGVDNVNSDKERPF
+3347 ATGIGDVSGDPERPY
-3362 KFIYQDKLYILLNG
+3362 KFIYRDKMYILRG
-3376 VLYDATGKKVK
+3376 GKIYDATGKQVKEINK

>member
-25 HDCRLTVGSPSGFNS
+25 HDCRLTVGSPSGLDAKWKQNPF
-40 KLMLKLVSVL
+40 MRFAVVL
-50 VLILTVGS
+50 TLIFTIGS
-58 GNVWGAKDDVVYKIN
+58 GNVWGETVKYAQ
-73 TASTKIAT
+73 T
-81 STTYANYGPST
+81 STTA
-92 CASAQAG
+92 ASVSSGTAPAG
-99 STVSSASWCVTCG
+99 SSVSFSTTYSTKEQLTSGNNMVLTLTSLGGISISNITLSMKSNKSGGAGKLSYSTNGGSTWTYLVGGTSSAVQFNNAAWHGSYSTSYVNISKTVSLTNVTQLKIKIEATANSLYCQSFQLTYTAAAAAVATPTFSPAAGTYEEAQSVTISCATAGTTIYYTTDGSTPTSSSPAYSSAVSITGSCTLKAIAKKGSDYSSVG
-112 SAQTEGLWLG
+112 SAAYVIKKKVNWSVNGENWNTGHG
-122 ANNNQKAKMKLG
+122 SPTTRVVAG
-134 NGSFTEAS
+134 NKVTALPTAPTSAACDGSKVFV
-142 GIASAIGVTT
+142 GWTT
-152 SATYYAAMI
+152 SEYSHASTAPTTLFTTAAGAPNVDNDVTYYAVFADAADGSS
-161 CRTNL
+161 
-166 SKVYKVTLTYAT
+166 SKTYELTIER
-178 PGGTAPSEA
+178 GDVPSS
-187 WILYSTDN
+187 YS
-195 GSTWSVGKKVTSLS
+195 GTWSAKTAIETGGGSGTLSVSLSGTNVMQSTASGHTTHIQFKASSTGFYNTTDLGTINSITTNNSDIKYYINSSSNPSSSGSGGYFRVYNS
-209 TSGTDFVFD
+209 TSG
-218 ATITSAARYAFVIHS
+218 ARYTASIVINF
-233 TGYCQF
+233 T
-239 KKPVLT
+239 KTV
-245 FYEGTTGGTTY
+245 GGTTY
-256 TVTYNLNGGTGT
+256 SNYT
-268 TPTESAKSSG
+268 TTCCTDPGLAYG
-278 ETFSLHNGTTNI
+278 
-290 TPPSGKVFSQWK
+290 
-302 DQDNNYYDGGDT
+302 
-314 YTMPAKNVT
+314 
-323 LTAQWVNTYTVTYNL
+323 
-338 NGGTGTTPTEG
+338 
-349 AHPSGATFTLHDGT
+349 
-363 TGITAPTKKVFSKW
+363 TAP
-377 RDQDGTD
+377 
-384 YEGGDT
+384 
-390 YTMPSKNVTLTAQW
+390 VTRT
-404 VAAGGDYVLVEDAED
+404 
-419 IGPGK
+419 
-424 YLIVYNNAKALKTH
+424 
-438 YGNVNANT
+438 
-446 YATYTDISSYYNN
+446 
-459 KKIASNA
+459 
-466 TTDALAYTVAET
+466 
-478 TNGYSISHKESG
+478 
-490 TTYYLGNSSNST
+490 
-502 GAYLRWDNPFT
+502 F
-513 TSQDEW
+513 
-519 TLGVNSIVS
+519 
-528 ARNSNYAI
+528 
-536 RWNNNSGSYRF
+536 
-547 AIYNP
+547 
-552 TGQQAVQLFKQVE
+552 
-565 ACEEAELAYSPAT
+565 
-578 ETKTYGD
+578 GD
-585 AAFTKTLTNSHSVA
+585 AVFTNTLTNSHGVA
-599 VTYALS
+599 VTYSSS
-605 DVSPA
+605 DPTVATVNGS
-610 GCVSINTST
+610 
-619 GQVTINGAGSATV
+619 GQVTILKAGSTTI
-632 TASSAKQTVSD
+632 TASSIAQTVST
-643 VDYCADEASYTLTV
+643 VDYCAGEASYTLTV
-657 NKASISPTL
+657 NKANISPTL
-666 TYTPNSVAV
+666 SYTPNSVAV
-675 GESTAA
+675 GENTSA
-681 PSVGGNSGSGGVTY
+681 PTVGGNPGSGGVTY
-695 AITSASPSGCAT
+695 AITSATPSGCAT
-707 INTSTGVVTGV
+707 IDAGTGVVTGV
-718 ATGSVTITATIAAT
+718 AVGSVTVTATVAAT
-732 TNYNGNTATATV
+732 ANYNGNTATATV
-744 TITAA
+744 TINAA

-760 QAHSTSAWTGGGC
+760 QAHSSSAWDASAC
-773 VKAWFHSYGGSET
+773 VVAWFHSYGGSET

-794 DAGSP
+794 DATGG
-799 DEGKKLFAAI
+799 DAGKKLFAAI
-809 VPSTGNL
+809 VPASGNL
-816 PYLDIQRFAANCSD
+816 PYLDINRFASDCSTP
-830 WWNKNGGCSYSDADG
+830 WNKNGGVSYSDASG
-845 SNAIRS
+845 SNAVR
-851 TGKHDD
+851 
-857 SSEGDY
+857 SEGSGNDQVY
-863 VRWNDDAVTL
+863 WNASGVTL
-873 SLYGDP
+873 DLHGDP
-879 NSWGSSLASFSDQGN
+879 SGDAWASSLASFSDQGN
-894 GVWTATYNNYA
+894 GVWTASYNNYA
-905 PANAAGESQEFKI
+905 PANAAGESQDFKVK
-918 CTNYNGWIGNTGSN
+918 TNYNGWIGNTGSN
-932 NNVTVDGMHVGS
+932 NNATLDGMHVGS
-944 TYNIGASLDI
+944 TYNITATLDVKDHSL
-954 KTHTLTLTKTFVK
+954 TMSKTFVK
-967 GTVHFNLQGHGS
+967 GTVHFDLQGHGS
-979 DISDLTNVAAG
+979 AISDLTNVTAG
-990 SKISAPST
+990 SKISAPSPA
-998 PSATGYD
+998 PSVTGWD
-1005 FGGWYKEPACTNQWN
+1005 FGGWYKEPACTNEWN
-1020 FGSDV
+1020 FASDV

-1037 KHSYTISSTL
+1037 KHNYTITSTL
-1047 NHCTASPSI
+1047 THCSASPTI
-1056 PSSYE
+1056 PSLYE
-1061 YTGSAAGLT
+1061 YTGSAAGLS

-1081 PTSITVT
+1081 PTTITVT
-1088 GTTYTWNSATGALT
+1088 GTTHTWNPSSGALV

-1108 SNVSITITAVQTH
+1108 NNVTITISAVQTH
-1121 TVTWLSNGSNFVSPV
+1121 TVTWLSNGSNYVSPV

-1141 AALAFPASE
+1141 GTLAFPAGE

-1179 TLISEGGAVNEDAT
+1179 TLITEGGAVNANAT

-1208 VRVEV
+1208 VLTSLGAVTAGTYAILNQGNQAFKGTITDGHGDCTSDAFSFTNGEATSAPTGMVEV
-1213 NSSPFTL
+1213 
-1220 ADVSEG
+1220 
-1226 QYALVD
+1226 
-1232 ASGYA
+1232 
-1237 FNGTIS
+1237 TIEVQS
-1243 SGHGQSTETAA
+1243 SGFSMYNTGSSKYLY
-1254 TFVGNEAASM
+1254 ASKAGSGGLNQQTSK
-1264 PDGYCEL
+1264 P
-1271 TFTKVT
+1271 T
-1277 DVGGNIIGYTMYSAD
+1277 DYWYYDNTNWKYNHNYSGTYPVFRSYNSAD
-1292 QEKYLFAQAAST
+1292 KGLRI
-1304 GNLAWHA
+1304 
-1311 SETSYWKYYGSNWQ
+1311 YG
-1325 YNSNS
+1325 
-1330 ANLRVYNHTFRTYNN
+1330 NN
-1345 SSNQSL
+1345 SGNGVIK
-1351 WLAKKTGGISYDNYI
+1351 LAKKTGGISYDNYI
-1366 TQCCALKPVTNLA
+1366 TLCCSLKPVTNLA

-1410 TDVKIGS
+1410 TDAKIGS
-1417 NIAVATTTTSVSGLA
+1417 NIAVGTTTTSVSGLV

-1442 SVGASCETSSDAIEA
+1442 SVGASCETSSEVVEA

-1486 NTVALPTPDTR
+1486 SSVTLPTPDTR
-1497 TGYTFQGWWS
+1497 TGYTFLGWWS

-1514 KGDAGDIYTVSG
+1514 KGDAGGSYTVSG

-1546 PAVGATLTGGTT
+1546 PAAGATLTGGTT

-1598 FTMPNSDVTVTA
+1598 FTMPNGNVTVTA

-1617 LTFDVPTGGGSAV
+1617 LTFVVPTGGGSAV

-1842 VNTDGTTNIHSVTV
+1842 VNTDNTTNIHSVTV

-1893 TTCTGVTDYLWAEHD
+1893 TTCTGVTDYIWAEHD

-1914 STEPTLTGYK
+1914 STEPTLAGYK

-1936 TVYTAGQEISCVPE
+1936 TVYEAGQEINCVPE

-1968 DQSTVTDRTQASSGA
+1968 DQSTVTDRTQASAGA
-1983 AVTVPAHTTPC
+1983 AVTVPGHTTPC
-1994 VMLGATWE
+1994 VMAGATWE

-2098 FTYFPTGTY
+2098 FTYYPTGTY

-2125 SSTPL
+2125 NSTPL
-2130 AYNASAADNH
+2130 VYNASAADNH

-2267 GSGVIVPEDADLY
+2267 GSGVVTPEDADLY

-2308 DLTNGGDYYIYFLES
+2308 DLTNGGDYYIYYLAP

-2332 KRVYAA
+2332 QRVYAA
-2338 EYSSDKRYNST
+2338 SYESHKRYNSST
-2349 AVCSAATTFTFTK
+2349 LCSAATTFTFTK
-2362 LDNGNWTIYDNT
+2362 LENGNWTIYDNT
-2374 TNKYLYGIEDDDLKQ
+2374 THMYLYGIENDDLKQ

-2401 VNGNQFDAF
+2401 INGNQFDAF
-2410 HVGTSYGQLIAQ
+2410 HVGSSYGQLIAQ
-2422 GNGTS
+2422 GDGTS
-2427 ATFMNYRRT
+2427 ATIMNYRRT
-2436 NTAQAGYNRVY
+2436 NVTTNPAMYHRVY

-2470 TATITASQNG
+2470 TVVVTASQNG
-2480 AVRATNVLTVSGH
+2480 AVRNTNVLTVSGH
-2493 NLTPSTGEISITSD
+2493 NLTPSTGEITITSN
-2507 NSDVYFSTSTTA
+2507 NSDVYFSLSTDKNFAKGVADQPKTSVTITA
-2519 SFAAGIAAASNPQ
+2519 NG
-2532 SSITVMAN
+2532 
-2540 SSGIVEPTAV
+2540 SGIVVPTPV

-2555 PSSNTDEVNDIT
+2555 PSSNTDAVTDVTIT
-2567 VTATYTGATDA
+2567 ASYTGAEDA
-2578 TSTIKVRSVKE
+2578 EVTAEVRSVKE
-2589 NFVIAAKVGS
+2589 NFVIASKVGG
-2599 NWYALPADMSTS
+2599 NWYALPANMGAEG
-2611 DVHEPTLIE
+2611 VFEPVLID
-2620 VDETAKEA
+2620 VDESAKIA
-2628 FGPSTIAY
+2628 YGPATVGY
-2636 KMWPVKTT
+2636 KMWPVQTV
-2644 NGSGN
+2644 NGGTDEYAAN
-2649 RYETYGDE
+2649 GDK

-2663 DAKALWA
+2663 SNAGLWA
-2670 NNVATGTTTGIRN
+2670 SNSNNHIRN
-2683 WAVVNSLTSGGSGSG
+2683 WATITAIGSTAETPAS
-2698 EDADERYEW
+2698 YEW
-2707 KLSTTDGEI
+2707 IIETENREAYTLKSMYSTNYLD
-2716 YTIQTNQSNNKREL
+2716 
-2730 VLYRPSSGAHAG
+2730 LYRPSSGAHAG
-2742 KLVWATNGTNET
+2742 KLVWASNSTYET

-2790 TAVSYKIGTGS
+2790 TAASYKIGTGS

-2823 DLTNQYG
+2823 DLTSQYG

-2855 ANASTKDSE
+2855 ANASTKTNE
-2864 PFVTLGAAT
+2864 PFATLGAAT

-2898 QNLYIYPGATLVNAV
+2898 QNLYIYPGATLVNAA

-2932 HKSDLEQGVP
+2932 HKSDLAQGVP

-2949 FTSTAGANLDMYVN
+2949 FSSTAGANLDMYVN

-2969 LSVPFNVTLST
+2969 LSVPFDVTLST
-2980 VNFANSLNTTTSEPI
+2980 VNFANSLNTETSEPI
-2995 NGALDAQFMIME
+2995 NGTLDAQFMIME
-3007 YDGAQRASTGKGWK
+3007 YDGEQRASTGKGWK

-3061 ADGSGEVVKSAVS
+3061 ADGSGEVTKSAVS

-3093 IANPYMATLSYN
+3093 LANPYMATLSYN

-3131 YEWTSTTNA
+3131 YKWTSTTNA

-3243 SDLTYLKVYTVA
+3243 EALTYLKVYTVA

-3277 FYAPNAEGEYIFSLD
+3277 FYAPNAGEYIFSLD

-3319 EYMVELD
+3319 DYMVELE
-3326 ETGLIENRFL
+3326 ETGLIENRFS

-3347 ATGVDNVNSDKERPF
+3347 ATGIGDVSGDPERPY
-3362 KFIYQDKLYILLNG
+3362 KFIYRDKMYILRG
-3376 VLYDATGKKVK
+3376 GKIYDATGKQVREIK